1 MSKSPRK
8 HPTSPKGKMKL
19 SIRFGQRE
27 EDGMMFMEYRE
38 ENAKDMER
46 EALGEW

>member
-8 HPTSPKGKMKL
+8 PSTSPNGKMKL
-19 SIRFGQRE
+19 SISFGQR

-38 ENAKDMER
+38 ENAKEMER
-46 EALGEW
+46 EARGEW